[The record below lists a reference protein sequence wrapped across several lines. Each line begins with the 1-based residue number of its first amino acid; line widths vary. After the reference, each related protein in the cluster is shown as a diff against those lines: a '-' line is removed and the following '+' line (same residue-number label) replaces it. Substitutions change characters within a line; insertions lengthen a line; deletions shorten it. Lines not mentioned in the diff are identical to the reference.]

1 MKKNKRILA
10 LLLSLIFC
18 LAAFSPA
25 ALAAGD
31 ADVAVDETPMPRNML
46 RIAVE
51 LASNF
56 VSARGNSNYP
66 YEYLTIQFWLYDDK
80 GIYITS
86 GSASDYWQAEV
97 TKIISLDPG
106 TYRLVATVTGSI
118 SGSMTRAFYPEID

>member
-18 LAAFSPA
+18 LAVFSSA

-31 ADVAVDETPMPRNML
+31 ADVAVDETPMPRYVLGIGYN
-46 RIAVE
+46 IGI
-51 LASNF
+51 NF
-56 VSARGNSNYP
+56 VSVRGTSNNAYD
-66 YEYLTIQFWLYDDK
+66 YLTIEFWLYDDK

>member
-46 RIAVE
+46 GIGY
-51 LASNF
+51 NIGFDF
-56 VSARGNSNYP
+56 VSVHGMSNN
-66 YEYLTIQFWLYDDK
+66 YEYLTIEFWLYTDK

-86 GSASDYWQAEV
+86 GSGDDYYDAVASKTV
-97 TKIISLDPG
+97 SLGPG
-106 TYRLVATVTGSI
+106 TYRLVATVTGTV
-118 SGSMTRAFYPEID
+118 SGSLTRAFYPEL

>member
-1 MKKNKRILA
+1 MKKHKRTLA
-10 LLLSLIFC
+10 LLLSLLFC

-31 ADVAVDETPMPRNML
+31 ADAAVDETPMPRNML

-66 YEYLTIQFWLYDDK
+66 YEYLTIQFWLYDDM

-86 GSASDYWQAEV
+86 GSGSGYFEAYASKSV
-97 TKIISLDPG
+97 SLDTG
-106 TYRLVATVTGSI
+106 TYRLVATVTGTV
-118 SGSMTRAFYPEID
+118 SGSKTHAFYLDV